1 MLLENFLR
9 ACNESKLEEKVA
21 AIKDKQARRPRAAAR
36 SANMGADFRHAQI
49 FGDFQLQ
56 IFHGLERTY
65 FHTEYR
71 TILGSPISAS
81 WFPEF

>member
-36 SANMGADFRHAQI
+36 SENMGADFRHAEI
-49 FGDFQLQ
+49 FGDLQ
-56 IFHGLERTY
+56 IFQGFERTY